1 METGIDK
8 NRAPEVLRHSY
19 SVPPLSNKKLK
30 TEIEFPFFYTY
41 HKLYIIKQYF
51 YRFCWIILNLK
62 QITFFLEGRY
72 MASTATIEEKVRMR
86 AFELFEKRERQSGHE
101 LEDWLTAEKEIKELN
116 MKINNM
122 KGKKGKSFN

>member
-1 METGIDK
+1 
-8 NRAPEVLRHSY
+8 
-19 SVPPLSNKKLK
+19 
-30 TEIEFPFFYTY
+30 
-41 HKLYIIKQYF
+41 
-51 YRFCWIILNLK
+51 
-62 QITFFLEGRY
+62 